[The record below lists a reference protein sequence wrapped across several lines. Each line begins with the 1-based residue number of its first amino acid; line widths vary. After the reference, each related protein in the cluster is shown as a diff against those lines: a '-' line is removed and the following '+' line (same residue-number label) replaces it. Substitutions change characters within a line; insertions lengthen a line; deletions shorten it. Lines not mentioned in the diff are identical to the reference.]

1 MHLSVQGQHRLF
13 RELPEAQLICFG
25 RGGAS
30 RHCPARQGLKCP
42 SVQLLFIFP
51 FSHLPLHRASDNIGS
66 HLPASIRA
74 VLGGTVGDFSHP
86 SSLQELPIPIN
97 ITACFCAGRC
107 RSTKEMEAG
116 EKGSAVPCAFGPAHS
131 MLAGIAGWTQPRPQ
145 EMSSGLC

>member
-1 MHLSVQGQHRLF
+1 MQGQHRLF

-30 RHCPARQGLKCP
+30 GHCPARQGLKCP
-42 SVQLLFIFP
+42 SAQLLFIFP
-51 FSHLPLHRASDNIGS
+51 FPTCPCTVHLTTLALTCLQAYGLSWAALLGISAIPAHCEDCPSPLTS
-66 HLPASIRA
+66 
-74 VLGGTVGDFSHP
+74 
-86 SSLQELPIPIN
+86 LPISV
-97 ITACFCAGRC
+97 CAGHC

-131 MLAGIAGWTQPRPQ
+131 TLAGIAGWTQPCPQ